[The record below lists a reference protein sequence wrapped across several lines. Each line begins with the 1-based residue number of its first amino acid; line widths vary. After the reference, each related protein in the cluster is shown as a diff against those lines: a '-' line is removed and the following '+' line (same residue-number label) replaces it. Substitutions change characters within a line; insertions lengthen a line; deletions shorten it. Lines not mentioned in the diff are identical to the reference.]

1 LDSILIRLLLLE
13 DDPNLSK
20 TLIKYLERSGYKVD
34 WAKDGEEALDL
45 SYDNT
50 YDLYLFDINVP
61 LINGIDLLS
70 DLRNAEDQTPTII
83 ISALV
88 DIESVTNGFIAGAD
102 DYLKKPFDPE
112 ELLVRIQA
120 KTTGLKKILK
130 FHNFEIDLQ
139 NDTVYKDGDE
149 LFLGQVQKSIL
160 LTLIKNH
167 PNPVTK
173 EELLL
178 LHDNPSDVALRVNIT
193 KLKKNLEVNIENIRG
208 VGYKII

>member
-1 LDSILIRLLLLE
+1 MTSPTAILSLSILDSILIKLLLLE

-20 TLIKYLERSGYKVD
+20 TLIKYLERSGYEVD

-45 SYDNT
+45 SYDND

-120 KTTGLKKILK
+120 KTAGLKKILK
-130 FHNFEIDLQ
+130 FKNFEIDLQ
-139 NDTVYKDGDE
+139 NDTVYKDGIE
-149 LFLGQVQKSIL
+149 LFLG
-160 LTLIKNH
+160 TG
-167 PNPVTK
+167 TK
-173 EELLL
+173 KYLVDT
-178 LHDNPSDVALRVNIT
+178 H
-193 KLKKNLEVNIENIRG
+193 
-208 VGYKII
+208 

>member
-1 LDSILIRLLLLE
+1 M
-13 DDPNLSK
+13 
-20 TLIKYLERSGYKVD
+20 
-34 WAKDGEEALDL
+34 DL

-70 DLRNAEDQTPTII
+70 DLRHAEDMTPTII

-88 DIESVTNGFIAGAD
+88 DIESVTKGFIAGAD

-120 KTTGLKKILK
+120 KTSGLKKTLK
-130 FHNFEIDLQ
+130 FQNFEIDLQ
-139 NDTVYKDGDE
+139 NDTVYKEGEE

-160 LTLIKNH
+160 LALIKNH

-173 EELLL
+173 EELFL

-193 KLKKNLEVNIENIRG
+193 KLKKSLGVTIENVRG

>member
-1 LDSILIRLLLLE
+1 M
-13 DDPNLSK
+13 
-20 TLIKYLERSGYKVD
+20 KYLERNGYEVD
-34 WAKDGEEALDL
+34 WAKNGEEALDL
-45 SYDNT
+45 CYDNK

-70 DLRNAEDQTPTII
+70 DLRNAEDMTPTII
-83 ISALV
+83 ISAMV
-88 DIESVTNGFIAGAD
+88 DIASVTNGFIAGAD

-120 KTTGLKKILK
+120 KTAGLKKVLK
-130 FHNFEIDLQ
+130 FKNFEIDLQ
-139 NDTVYKDGDE
+139 SDTIYKDKNE

-173 EELLL
+173 DELLL
-178 LHDNPSDVALRVNIT
+178 LHENPSDVALRVNIT
-193 KLKKNLEVNIENIRG
+193 KLKKSLGIEIENVRG
-208 VGYKII
+208 VGYKVI